1 MYGETKYTKLGDVEK
16 SVVDYIFDESMP
28 MTEVLVDN
36 DTSQCDRKRLLSL
49 KPKTWVEDDVS
60 TTRQFYYLVLF
71 LLNI

>member
-1 MYGETKYTKLGDVEK
+1 MYGVTKYTKLGDVAM

-60 TTRQFYYLVLF
+60 TTR
-71 LLNI
+71 